1 MTGVGCINIMKVAV
15 CLSLVVS
22 CSKVRYSAPVVNDEV
37 PLVFTMDWSDVIP
50 DGETPP
56 QNTKVMMTKV
66 KSVVRHFVWDVDK
79 DGNVMTDKVTDS
91 GEPAVETVTSGS
103 YVVSGFC
110 SYEDEHGLI
119 SDVEAFGSHED
130 LRMQNV
136 TVSIP
141 ELTQEELEQL
151 GVKDYNPV
159 SPYIRTIPPC
169 YYVTGN
175 GNGLWNVP
183 SEGGVKLKFKHLT
196 CRLNFSFQ
204 VGIEDGVQLERIAGV
219 VSGLPVRAYVM
230 SGHVEAEDTGKM
242 LFPLEICDGTSVSED
257 RDGIRMTNAK
267 YAGCVDSFGI
277 LPPVDK
283 LQRTGNGILNILVM
297 AKVVEPGVDGKA
309 DKEYNRV
316 FNAAF
321 NMKDMIENADL
332 MTKIGSDS
340 QRYELNASSCDFT
353 ISNTINVTKE
363 MVKSDMEGGFD
374 EWDKEDCSGDE
385 GLNQE
390 I

>member
-1 MTGVGCINIMKVAV
+1 MKVAV
-15 CLSLVVS
+15 CLSLLVS

-37 PLVFTMDWSDVIP
+37 PLAFNMDWSGVIP
-50 DGETPP
+50 EGETPP
-56 QNTKVMMTKV
+56 QSVKVMMTKV

-79 DGNVMTDKVTDS
+79 DGNVITDKVTDT

-110 SYEDEHGLI
+110 SYEDDHGLV
-119 SDVEAFGSHED
+119 SDVETFGSHED

-136 TVSIP
+136 AVRIP
-141 ELTQEELEQL
+141 ELTQEELELL
-151 GVKDYNPV
+151 GVKDYNPTT
-159 SPYIRTIPPC
+159 PYIRTIPPC
-169 YYVTGN
+169 YYVTGD

-196 CRLNFSFQ
+196 CRLNFSLQ
-204 VGIEDGVQLERIAGV
+204 VGLEDGVQVERIVGV
-219 VSGLPVRAYVM
+219 ISGLPVRAYVM
-230 SGHVEAEDTGKM
+230 SGHVDADSTGKM
-242 LFPLEICDGTSVSED
+242 LFPLEICGGTSTSEN
-257 RDGIRMTNAK
+257 REGIRMTSAK
-267 YAGCVDSFGI
+267 YAGSVESFGI
-277 LPPVDK
+277 LPSADK
-283 LQRTGNGILNILVM
+283 MHRTGNGILNVLVV
-297 AKVVEPGVDGKA
+297 AKVVEPGVDGRT

-321 NMKDMIENADL
+321 NMKSMIENAGL
-332 MTKIGSDS
+332 MMKVEDNS
-340 QRYELNASSCDFT
+340 QRYELMASSYDFA